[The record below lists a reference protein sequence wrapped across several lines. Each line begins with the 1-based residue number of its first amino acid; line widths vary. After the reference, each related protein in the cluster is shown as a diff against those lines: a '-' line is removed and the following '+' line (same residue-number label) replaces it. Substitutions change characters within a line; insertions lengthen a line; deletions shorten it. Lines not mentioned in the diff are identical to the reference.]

1 MKSRKQQV
9 VQPLGWARPR
19 GFSNGIIAEGRML
32 FIAGQVGWDPRSAT
46 PKFPKTFSEQFDQ
59 ALANVIEVLR
69 EAGGRP
75 EDMVRLTLY
84 VVDKD
89 EYLESVAAVGAAW
102 RRRMGRHYPA
112 MTLVEV
118 ASLLEDSARVEL
130 EATAVI

>member
-1 MKSRKQQV
+1 MKSRKQQR

-19 GFSNGIIAEGRML
+19 GFSNGVVAEGRML
-32 FIAGQVGWDPRSAT
+32 FIAGQVGWDPRSST

-59 ALANVIEVLR
+59 ALGNVVEVLR

-75 EDMVRLTLY
+75 EDMVRLTIY

-89 EYLESVAAVGAAW
+89 EYLEATKAVGAAW
-102 RRRMGRHYPA
+102 RRRMGRNYPA

-130 EATAVI
+130 EATAVL